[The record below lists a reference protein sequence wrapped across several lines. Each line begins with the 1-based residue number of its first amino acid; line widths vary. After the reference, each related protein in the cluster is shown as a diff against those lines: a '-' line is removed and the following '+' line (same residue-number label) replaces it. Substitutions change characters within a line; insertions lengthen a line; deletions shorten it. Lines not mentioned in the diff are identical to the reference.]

1 MESSCCDINF
11 SVSTPDS
18 SCLKSNEE
26 EEEEEE
32 LLRKEMET
40 KCNKYK
46 QAHDCLFAHL
56 TFVLAPTVS
65 VLGK

>member
-1 MESSCCDINF
+1 MESSSCDINF

-18 SCLKSNEE
+18 SCLKSNE